1 MRELVK
7 CGFTNLVNFFDPLS
21 YLCLAVDNPVDNLW
35 ITLNKTPQEP
45 VAIALRE
52 PKGELEVITS

>member
-1 MRELVK
+1 M
-7 CGFTNLVNFFDPLS
+7 
-21 YLCLAVDNPVDNLW
+21 DNLW

-45 VAIALRE
+45 IAIALRE